1 MDPRTNNVPFD
12 KDTFFK
18 TLSSTNSSSKKNPE
32 MDGNRIFVIPDFQKF
47 QNDVL
52 SEASFDFTEFMDMD
66 NIPVSQG
73 GNGELQ
79 NSPQNLG
86 V

>member
-12 KDTFFK
+12 KQSFFK

-32 MDGNRIFVIPDFQKF
+32 MDDNRVFVIPDFGKF
-47 QNDVL
+47 QNYKLTEEFDV
-52 SEASFDFTEFMDMD
+52 TEFMDMD

-79 NSPQNLG
+79 NNPQNPG